1 MQSKLTWAELEAIR
15 DEIAEDQ
22 ELFDE
27 RMEREFNTL
36 EDEKFD
42 HELDEMGFA
51 PELLGVA

>member
-1 MQSKLTWAELEAIR
+1 MAKPKVQ
-15 DEIAEDQ
+15 Q
-22 ELFDE
+22 EYE